1 MRETPKNLAL
11 RPSKRQGRRIES
23 RSASEVTGQ
32 LTEWSALLIVSH
44 QVRAITLRLCFV
56 GSSLIAGSTGLHID
70 ITSYLDFIK
79 CVRRLG
85 KHYQMTESDSV
96 PTNDKTLALVK
107 TYKQFPKIYPHLKQY
122 ATFRHGIRKVSMQM
136 DFLNYFHFFRITA
149 GGFKQ
154 YWKPYLDYEVFEM
167 LPHLSELLV
176 KLPDAMGL
184 LQDHPRQTG
193 PPLFYGHPFDC
204 PRILHRLIYEQA
216 AEVLARYGNVTMQ
229 GFIDELEDMRFKALR
244 KTAIE
249 GLKFNA
255 HELEELYT
263 EDDDGVELEES
274 VIPGVKK
281 EKTDDKE
288 EDSRYPA
295 RIPNTFWPPKCRCE
309 VLCRRVLHP
318 A

>member
-1 MRETPKNLAL
+1 L
-11 RPSKRQGRRIES
+11 R
-23 RSASEVTGQ
+23 
-32 LTEWSALLIVSH
+32 
-44 QVRAITLRLCFV
+44 
-56 GSSLIAGSTGLHID
+56 ID
-70 ITSYLDFIK
+70 VTSYLDFIK

-96 PTNDKTLALVK
+96 PTNDKTLTLVK

-167 LPHLSELLV
+167 LPHLSELVV
-176 KLPDAMGL
+176 KLPDATGL

-204 PRILHRLIYEQA
+204 PRVLHRLIYEQA

-229 GFIDELEDMRFKALR
+229 GFIDELEDVRFKALR
-244 KTAIE
+244 KAAIE
-249 GLKFNA
+249 GLRFKA
-255 HELEELYT
+255 HELEELYA
-263 EDDDGVELEES
+263 EDGGGVELEEI

-281 EKTDDKE
+281 EETDDKE
-288 EDSRYPA
+288 EDSRYLA
-295 RIPNTFWPPKCRCE
+295 RIPNAFWPPKCRCE